1 MTLLGAVARTVFLTG
16 GTGFV
21 GRQLLSA
28 LDASGDWCRVRC
40 LTRRRPPQTDAN
52 ARIQFVHGDLTEPE
66 TYRAALRGCDVVL
79 HLAATTGKAK
89 PAAHFQVNAEG
100 TRRLLQASRESGV
113 SRFVHVSS
121 IAAVY
126 RNNRAYHYG
135 HSKAQ
140 AEEAVRAS
148 GINHLI
154 VRPTVIIGG
163 DSGVWKGLV
172 GLAALPLT
180 PMFGDGQVLVQPVD
194 VDDIVRFLTTLAT
207 DDNLPDRAVDVGGP
221 DVLTLESL
229 LQAIRRALGKPD
241 RQLIHLPVRSAIAF
255 LVHAEK
261 WLYPVLPFTAGQLS
275 LFVNDSIARPDPLII
290 ERLGAMRSVQ
300 ESLQRLVAH
309 G

>member
-1 MTLLGAVARTVFLTG
+1 MTFRRAARTVFLTG

-21 GRQLLSA
+21 GRRVLSA
-28 LDASGDWCRVRC
+28 LDASDDGCTVRC
-40 LTRRRPPQTDAN
+40 LTRRRQPEGDASGK
-52 ARIQFVHGDLTEPE
+52 IQFVLGDLTEPD
-66 TYRAALRGCDVVL
+66 TYRAALPGCDVVL

-89 PAAHFQVNAEG
+89 PATYFQVNAEG
-100 TRRLLQASRESGV
+100 TRRLLQASKESGV
-113 SRFVHVSS
+113 SRFVYVSS

-126 RNNRAYHYG
+126 RNSRAYHYG

-154 VRPTVIIGG
+154 VRPTVIIGR
-163 DSGVWKGLV
+163 DSAVWKGLV
-172 GLAALPLT
+172 SLASLPLT
-180 PMFGDGQVLVQPVD
+180 PVFGDGQVLVQPVD
-194 VDDIVRFLTTLAT
+194 VDDIVRFLTTLAA
-207 DDNLPDRAVDVGGP
+207 DDKLPNRAVDLGGP

-229 LQAIRRALGKPD
+229 LQTIRGALGKPD
-241 RQLIHLPVRSAIAF
+241 RRMIHLPVRSVISF

-261 WLYPVLPFTAGQLS
+261 WLLPVLPFTAGQLS
-275 LFVNDSIARPDPLII
+275 LFVNDSIARPDPLVI
-290 ERLGAMRSVQ
+290 ERLGAVSSVQ